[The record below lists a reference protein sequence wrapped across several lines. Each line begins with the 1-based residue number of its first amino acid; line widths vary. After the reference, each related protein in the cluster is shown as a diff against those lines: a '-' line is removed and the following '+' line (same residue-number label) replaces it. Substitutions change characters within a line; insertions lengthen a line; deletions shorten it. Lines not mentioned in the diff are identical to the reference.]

1 MSDDV
6 EFQILTQS
14 LADRDFGRR
23 VVAVDRL
30 RRGLLIGTACL
41 VLTALTVL
49 LALTN
54 TASLV
59 ITLAV
64 VSVIAIEVGRL
75 GLREF
80 RKENS

>member
-14 LADRDFGRR
+14 LADRDFGRA
-23 VVAVDRL
+23 VVAIDRL
-30 RRGLLIGTACL
+30 RRGLLIGASCIA
-41 VLTALTVL
+41 LTVLTVL

-64 VSVIAIEVGRL
+64 VAVIAIEVARL
-75 GLREF
+75 GIREF
-80 RKENS
+80 RKETQ